1 MRSLKAFAA
10 IALALAAGQAVAAC
24 AAIRVGYIDQHRPPY
39 YLGAGAE
46 VPAKAGASIELIRE
60 IAASAGCHAVFVRLP
75 LLRMRAALKAGAI
88 DAMPMDASED
98 DAQLFAL
105 PKNKAGRL
113 DRNKA
118 LSYHTVVF
126 VRASDQLP
134 ADTDPTEY
142 FKTQVLG
149 VNHGAS
155 MVPQLQA
162 QGYKIDEGA
171 LDAPR
176 NLEKLLRKRVDGYGA
191 SLVAVG
197 DMDTVVAARFGA
209 QIVRLQ
215 KPLRVTNIWLGFSKA
230 YYDKNPRQTDA
241 MWNWVGAHSAARFSK
256 LVKKYEDE
264 R

>member
-1 MRSLKAFAA
+1 MRSLKVFAA
-10 IALALAAGQAVAAC
+10 IAIALTAGQAVAAC
-24 AAIRVGYIDQHRPPY
+24 AGIRIGYIDQHRPPY
-39 YLGAGAE
+39 YLGAGAV

-60 IAASAGCHAVFVRLP
+60 IAASAGCDAVFVRLP
-75 LLRMRAALKAGAI
+75 LLRMRAALIAGKI
-88 DAMPMDASED
+88 DAMPMDASES

-113 DRNKA
+113 DRSKA
-118 LSYHTVVF
+118 LNYHTVVF
-126 VRASDQLP
+126 VRAADQLP
-134 ADTDPTEY
+134 ADTDPAMY
-142 FKTQVLG
+142 FKTHTLG

-162 QGYKIDEGA
+162 TGYKIDEGA

-176 NLEKLLRKRVDGYGA
+176 NLEKLLRKRVDGYAA

-197 DMDTVVAARFGA
+197 DMDGVVAARFGT
-209 QIVRLQ
+209 QLVRLH
-215 KPLRVTNIWLGFSKA
+215 KPLRVTNIWLGISKA
-230 YYDKNPRQTDA
+230 YYEKNPRQSEV
-241 MWNWVGAHSAARFSK
+241 MWNWIGAHSAARFTT